1 MTGNRKQVARVL
13 GWAGLVPF
21 AVLAWISYLGVP
33 DWIDILLV
41 GYAVAILGFLAGTL
55 WAGAL
60 AGESERTEALV
71 ASNVIVLAALP
82 ALVLPVAWAC
92 GLLAVLF
99 AAELVAEWRWTRR
112 GQAGWYQ
119 RLRATLSMIAVALL
133 VIGALAAFSSPAL
146 ERGDASA
153 DASIATMGAGETA

>member
-41 GYAVAILGFLAGTL
+41 GYALAILGFLAGTL
-55 WAGAL
+55 WMAAL
-60 AGESERTEALV
+60 AGDGERTEALV
-71 ASNVIVLAALP
+71 ASNVIVLAGLP

-119 RLRATLSMIAVALL
+119 RLRAMLSMIAIALL
-133 VIGALAAFSSPAL
+133 VIGALAAFSSPVL
-146 ERGDASA
+146 DTEDAGA
-153 DASIATMGAGETA
+153 DASNRYAGVGEIA